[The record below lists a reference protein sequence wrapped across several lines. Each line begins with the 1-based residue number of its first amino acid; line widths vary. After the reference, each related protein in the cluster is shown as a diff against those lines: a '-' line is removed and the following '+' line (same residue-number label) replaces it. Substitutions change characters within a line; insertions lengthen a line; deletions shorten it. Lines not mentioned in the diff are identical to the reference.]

1 MRFLDLSAL
10 KLVGKR
16 KGDKQLRYIC
26 PFCKE
31 RRGTPDT
38 KGHLFVDL
46 NQGIYH
52 CFRCDASPKKTN
64 LYIYSS
70 IYKRVFEQP
79 KFISETSTTIF
90 LPNDYCYLKESTENF
105 FPIFEEY
112 VKERGITKDDE
123 YKYNMGFTIDLNNPF
138 FGRLIFC
145 YFDEVAKEDWDLV
158 FYQGRWVLESENP
171 CKYLSCGD
179 KPLFKSFRGQVKKG
193 MIVEGFFDMVKSS
206 RFIPSAAILGHN
218 ITEKQGISITKS
230 FSEKV
235 ILALDSDV
243 PGDIIHCV
251 KQIKGPEV
259 IPIFLPRKDID
270 EMDDNEVERLIR
282 KVI

>member
-1 MRFLDLSAL
+1 MKYLDLSTL
-10 KLVGKR
+10 KLIGKR
-16 KGDKQLRYIC
+16 ANGKELRYIC

-31 RRGTPDT
+31 RRGTSDT
-38 KGHLFVDL
+38 KGHLYVNLD
-46 NQGIYH
+46 QGIYH
-52 CFRCDASPKKTN
+52 CFRCDASPKNTN

-70 IYKRVFEQP
+70 IYKRVTDRNKLLGASNISLP
-79 KFISETSTTIF
+79 K
-90 LPNDYCYLKESTENF
+90 DYCSLHESKKDF
-105 FPIFEEY
+105 FPIFMEY
-112 VKERGITKDDE
+112 ARERGIIDVDKV
-123 YKYNMGFTIDLNNPF
+123 KYDIGFTIDLNDPF

-145 YFDEVAKEDWDLV
+145 YYEKGINEGDLDLV

-179 KPLFKSFRGQVKKG
+179 KPLFKSFRGQVKEG
-193 MIVEGFFDMVKSS
+193 IIVEGFFDMVKAS
-206 RFIPSAAILGHN
+206 RFIPSAAILGHS
-218 ITEKQGISITKS
+218 ISDKQSESITKS

-251 KQIKGPEV
+251 KKIKGPTV
-259 IPIFLPRKDID
+259 IPIFLPKKDID
-270 EMDDNEVERLIR
+270 EMDDSEIEKLIR